1 MQTGLFDTLHCVG
14 RVCFAAVS
22 AALELAMETATKVG
36 RYEVIG
42 ELGRGGMGV
51 VYKAMD
57 PVIGRTVAVKTI
69 RLSEEAAGIS
79 RDQLLQRVQTE
90 ARAAGLLTHP
100 NIVVV
105 YDAGEDQ
112 GQFYITMELVQG
124 KSLQAWI
131 NEGEKFP
138 LNRMIRIMEQVC
150 SALQFA
156 HDRGVVHRDIKP
168 ANIMLTRDDFVKVT
182 DFGTA
187 KIMQFGGAEKTGAMG
202 TPGYMSPEQI
212 KGRGVDGRTD
222 IFALGVCL
230 YQMLSGKK
238 PFIGQDIPTVLY
250 RILNENPP
258 APETLDSSIHPGVSS
273 TIMKALS
280 KNPYERYQRCSELLE
295 DLRSYRPGAR
305 TAARTDS
312 AQQERKITQPPALA
326 QAPEQRK
333 GSFSADMPKIPGLS
347 DGTSKPANQEAAP
360 EPPSPSG
367 PSVIARFAP
376 AAIGLG
382 VVALLAVFG
391 VRTIL
396 HSQHAASPQADPV
409 PQTQSA
415 SEPGPAEPAPA
426 EAPAGPLMVNDRNPN
441 IATFQEMAT
450 PWSFKEFRFRDA
462 SSSSYV
468 PALLIRL
475 PGLPAQ
481 NASYWAFASNVPFSE
496 CQYEYIQDLDKLASD
511 YRYQAR
517 HPMVGNPCT
526 HTVFDPLQLKELP
539 GNILVRGAIV
549 QGWDTRPPFVIEL
562 RISGNHVQA
571 LRLEK

>member
-1 MQTGLFDTLHCVG
+1 MV
-14 RVCFAAVS
+14 
-22 AALELAMETATKVG
+22 TATKVG
-36 RYEVIG
+36 RYEVTG

-51 VYKAMD
+51 VYKATD

-69 RLSEEAAGIS
+69 RLSEETAGIS
-79 RDQLLQRVQTE
+79 HEQLVQRVQTE

-124 KSLQAWI
+124 KSLQAWL

-138 LNRMIRIMEQVC
+138 VNRVIRIMEQVC

-156 HDRGVVHRDIKP
+156 HDRGVVHRDVKP

-187 KIMQFGGAEKTGAMG
+187 KILQYGGGQQTGPMG

-222 IFALGVCL
+222 IFALGVVL
-230 YQMLSGKK
+230 YQMLTGKR

-250 RILNENPP
+250 RILNEQPP
-258 APETLDSSIHPGVSS
+258 APETIDPSIHPGVSS

-295 DLRSYRPGAR
+295 DLRTYRPGAR
-305 TAARTDS
+305 NLVPGAH
-312 AQQERKITQPPALA
+312 
-326 QAPEQRK
+326 EQRK
-333 GSFSADMPKIPGLS
+333 IQAPPPPQAAAEPRKASFSVDMPQIPGLT
-347 DGTSKPANQEAAP
+347 GATAKAPQPEAAS
-360 EPPSPSG
+360 EPPGPAT
-367 PSVIARFAP
+367 PSVITRFAP
-376 AAIGLG
+376 AAAGLA

-396 HSQHAASPQADPV
+396 HSQGAAPSQVESVSSAATPSPAQPE
-409 PQTQSA
+409 QI
-415 SEPGPAEPAPA
+415 
-426 EAPAGPLMVNDRNPN
+426 EAPAGPAMVTDRNPN
-441 IATFQEMAT
+441 IASLQEMSA
-450 PWSFKEFRFRDA
+450 PWAFKEFRFRDPA
-462 SSSSYV
+462 SSSYV

-475 PGLPAQ
+475 PGSPAQ
-481 NASYWAFASNVPFSE
+481 KSSYWAFSRSVPFSQ
-496 CQYEYIQDLDKLASD
+496 CQYEYIQDLDKLASE
-511 YRYQAR
+511 YQFQAR
-517 HPMVGNPCT
+517 HPMVGNPCS
-526 HTVFDPLQLKELP
+526 HTVFDPTELKELP
-539 GNILVRGAIV
+539 GNILVRGAIA
-549 QGWDTRPPFVIEL
+549 QGWDTRPPYGIEVKVA
-562 RISGNHVQA
+562 GNHVQA
-571 LRLEK
+571 LRLE

>member
-1 MQTGLFDTLHCVG
+1 MV
-14 RVCFAAVS
+14 
-22 AALELAMETATKVG
+22 TATKVA
-36 RYEVIG
+36 RYEITG

-51 VYKAMD
+51 VYKATD

-69 RLSEEAAGIS
+69 RLSQEAAGIS
-79 RDQLLQRVQTE
+79 HEQLIQRVQTE

-112 GQFYITMELVQG
+112 GQFYITMELVEG
-124 KSLQAWI
+124 KSLQAWL

-138 LNRMIRIMEQVC
+138 LNRVIRIMEQVC

-168 ANIMLTRDDFVKVT
+168 ANIMLGRDDSVKVT

-187 KIMQFGGAEKTGAMG
+187 KILQYGGAQQTGAMG

-222 IFALGVCL
+222 IFALGVVL
-230 YQMLSGKK
+230 YQMLTGKK
-238 PFIGQDIPTVLY
+238 PFIGQDIPTILY
-250 RILNENPP
+250 RILNEQPA
-258 APETLDSSIHPGVSS
+258 APESLDPSIHPGVSS

-295 DLRSYRPGAR
+295 DLRTYRPGAR
-305 TAARTDS
+305 TPAA
-312 AQQERKITQPPALA
+312 AHEQRKVTGVVPV
-326 QAPEQRK
+326 QAREPRK
-333 GSFSADMPKIPGLS
+333 GSFSAEMPKIPGL
-347 DGTSKPANQEAAP
+347 DTGAAKLAAQEAAP
-360 EPPSPSG
+360 DAASPAA
-367 PSVIARFAP
+367 PSVIARFGP
-376 AAIGLG
+376 AAAGLA
-382 VVALLAVFG
+382 VIALLAFFG
-391 VRTIL
+391 VKTIL
-396 HSQHAASPQADPV
+396 RSQGAASP
-409 PQTQSA
+409 
-415 SEPGPAEPAPA
+415 PAETAPQA
-426 EAPAGPLMVNDRNPN
+426 SSTPQPERPEVPTGPIMVTDRNPN
-441 IATFQEMAT
+441 IATFQDMYA
-450 PWSFKEFRFRDA
+450 PWSFREFRFRDA

-481 NASYWAFASNVPFSE
+481 NSSYWAFSLSVPFTQ
-496 CQYEYIQDLDKLASD
+496 CQYEYIQDFDKLASE
-511 YRYQAR
+511 YRFQAR
-517 HPMVGNPCT
+517 HPMVGNPCS

-539 GNILVRGAIV
+539 GNILMRGAVV
-549 QGWDTRPPFVIEL
+549 QGWDTRPPHAIEL
-562 RISGNHVQA
+562 RITGNHIQA

>member
-1 MQTGLFDTLHCVG
+1 LRLG
-14 RVCFAAVS
+14 RPLS
-22 AALELAMETATKVG
+22 NIAMETATKVG
-36 RYEVIG
+36 RYEVTG

-51 VYKAMD
+51 VYKALD

-131 NEGEKFP
+131 NDGEKFP

-222 IFALGVCL
+222 IFALGVVL
-230 YQMLSGKK
+230 YQMLTGKK

-258 APETLDSSIHPGVSS
+258 APESLDPSIHPGVSS
-273 TIMKALS
+273 TVMKALS

-305 TAARTDS
+305 TPARTEPL
-312 AQQERKITQPPALA
+312 QERKITAPPALV

-347 DGTSKPANQEAAP
+347 DGASKTPEQEAAP
-360 EPPSPSG
+360 EPRSTPG
-367 PSVIARFAP
+367 PSIVARFAP

-382 VVALLAVFG
+382 VVALLAFFG

-396 HSQHAASPQADPV
+396 RSQPAASSQADPT
-409 PQTQSA
+409 PQTQTQSA
-415 SEPGPAEPAPA
+415 SEPAPA
-426 EAPAGPLMVNDRNPN
+426 EAPAGPLMVTDRNPN

-496 CQYEYIQDLDKLASD
+496 CQYEYVQDLDKLASE
-511 YRYQAR
+511 YRYQAH

-549 QGWDTRPPFVIEL
+549 QGWDTRPPFLIEL
-562 RISGNHVQA
+562 RISANHIQA

>member
-1 MQTGLFDTLHCVG
+1 MVT
-14 RVCFAAVS
+14 AA
-22 AALELAMETATKVG
+22 KVA
-36 RYEVIG
+36 RYEITG

-51 VYKAMD
+51 VYKATD
-57 PVIGRTVAVKTI
+57 PVIGRSVAVKTI

-79 RDQLLQRVQTE
+79 HEQLVQRVQTE

-124 KSLQAWI
+124 KSLQVWL

-138 LNRMIRIMEQVC
+138 LNRVIRIMEQVC

-156 HDRGVVHRDIKP
+156 HDRGVVHRDVKP

-187 KIMQFGGAEKTGAMG
+187 KILQYGGGQQTGPMG

-222 IFALGVCL
+222 IFALGVVL
-230 YQMLSGKK
+230 YQMLTGKR

-250 RILNENPP
+250 RILNEQPP
-258 APETLDSSIHPGVSS
+258 APETLDPSIHPGVSS
-273 TIMKALS
+273 TIMKALC

-305 TAARTDS
+305 TLVVGAH
-312 AQQERKITQPPALA
+312 
-326 QAPEQRK
+326 EQRK
-333 GSFSADMPKIPGLS
+333 IQVAPPPPSATSEPRKPSFSADMPQIPGL
-347 DGTSKPANQEAAP
+347 TSGAPKAAQPEAAP
-360 EPPSPSG
+360 EPPAHAT
-367 PSVIARFAP
+367 PSVVARFAP
-376 AAIGLG
+376 AAVGLA
-382 VVALLAVFG
+382 VVALLAFFG

-396 HSQHAASPQADPV
+396 RSQGAASAQV
-409 PQTQSA
+409 ESA
-415 SEPGPAEPAPA
+415 PPAGTATPSLSQPPPA
-426 EAPAGPLMVNDRNPN
+426 EAPTGPPMVTDRNPN
-441 IATFQEMAT
+441 IATLQEMSA
-450 PWSFKEFRFRDA
+450 PWASKEFRFRDP

-475 PGLPAQ
+475 PGSAAQ
-481 NASYWAFASNVPFSE
+481 KSSYWAFNRSVPFSQ
-496 CQYEYIQDLDKLASD
+496 CQYEYIEDLDKLASE
-511 YRYQAR
+511 YKFQAG
-517 HPMVGNPCT
+517 HPMVGNPCS
-526 HTVFDPLQLKELP
+526 HTVFDPTQLKELP
-539 GNILVRGAIV
+539 GSILVRGAIV
-549 QGWDTRPPFVIEL
+549 QGWDTRPPYGIEV
-562 RISGNHVQA
+562 RVNGNHIQA
-571 LRLEK
+571 LRLE